1 VAEQHHGDDNNDGAG
16 ELRQW
21 LDSVGAGD
29 HAAAF
34 AEQGFDTV
42 GSVLAAG
49 LSESDLRELGI
60 GMKARKAIVNG
71 LLSGGGPPPAAAAGP
86 DAGAGAD
93 APPSRFAAELWD
105 SFGTVLSD
113 VRAQAAVC
121 GAVSRYV
128 QGRCQLEADYS
139 KRLQTLTELLAVPEG
154 ESVLLRQYGPLFE
167 VVAASARAAAER
179 HADCAAEL
187 RETGGA
193 ALTALTQRQAAEVD
207 QLSSEAARLRLH
219 LKQAHSNLE
228 RDQTAYI
235 LAQHAAAAQ
244 IGRGDA
250 ELAQEVASAEA
261 A

>member
-1 VAEQHHGDDNNDGAG
+1 MAEQQHGDDADGVG

-71 LLSGGGPPPAAAAGP
+71 LLSGGPPPAAAAGAG
-86 DAGAGAD
+86 AGAGAD

-128 QGRCQLEADYS
+128 QGRWQLEADYS